1 MKKREKIDY
10 YKRFK
15 LNVVGGYHWICN
27 YIIFGK
33 YMEEMKKIY

>member
-1 MKKREKIDY
+1 MTMEE
-10 YKRFK
+10 KRFK

-33 YMEEMKKIY
+33 YIEKKKKIY